1 MKKLILLLTLTLALA
16 GCGASNSTASGED
29 ATEDQGSSTTYE
41 ESHDF
46 RPPNATFSSVK
57 MRVWDAA
64 SFFAEKFPSVDID
77 EINFDM
83 GDGLGHYEVHG
94 FDKENEYE
102 LKLRADDGSTISEE
116 TEKENTAGK
125 KAIDLDLL
133 EDLYN
138 VLDAAVAD
146 AGEGYMLKSYSV
158 DYEEQGSFT
167 KLDIELENAK
177 GQDIEYEYNLNTQE
191 LLEKDR

>member
-138 VLDAAVAD
+138 ILDAAVAD
-146 AGEGYMLKSYSV
+146 AGEGYMLKSYSI
-158 DYEEQGSFT
+158 DYEEHGSFT

>member
-16 GCGASNSTASGED
+16 GCLGSNCTSSVED

-41 ESHDF
+41 ASHDF

-167 KLDIELENAK
+167 KLEIELENAK
-177 GQDIEYEYNLNTQE
+177 GQDIEYEYNLETQE
-191 LLEKDR
+191 LLNKDR

>member
-1 MKKLILLLTLTLALA
+1 MKKLILLLTMTLALA
-16 GCGASNSTASGED
+16 GCGASNPSTSGED
-29 ATEDQGSSTTYE
+29 ATGDQGSATTYE
-41 ESHDF
+41 ESQDY
-46 RPPNATFSSVK
+46 RPPSVTFSSVK

-64 SFFAEKFPSVDID
+64 SIFAEKFPSTDID

-83 GDGLGHYEVHG
+83 GDGLGYYEVHG

-102 LKLRADDGSTISEE
+102 LKLRADDGSTIGEE

-167 KLDIELENAK
+167 KLEIELENAK
-177 GQDIEYEYNLNTQE
+177 GQDIEYEYNLETQE
-191 LLEKDR
+191 LLNKDR

>member
-1 MKKLILLLTLTLALA
+1 
-16 GCGASNSTASGED
+16 
-29 ATEDQGSSTTYE
+29 
-41 ESHDF
+41 
-46 RPPNATFSSVK
+46 

-138 VLDAAVAD
+138 ILDAAVAD
-146 AGEGYMLKSYSV
+146 AGEGYMLKSYSI
-158 DYEEQGSFT
+158 DYEEHGSFT

>member
-1 MKKLILLLTLTLALA
+1 
-16 GCGASNSTASGED
+16 
-29 ATEDQGSSTTYE
+29 
-41 ESHDF
+41 
-46 RPPNATFSSVK
+46 
-57 MRVWDAA
+57 
-64 SFFAEKFPSVDID
+64 
-77 EINFDM
+77 M
-83 GDGLGHYEVHG
+83 GDGLGYYEVHG

-102 LKLRADDGSTISEE
+102 LKLRADDGSTIGEE

-167 KLDIELENAK
+167 KLEIELENAK
-177 GQDIEYEYNLNTQE
+177 GQDIEYEYNLNTLE

>member
-167 KLDIELENAK
+167 KLEIELENAK
-177 GQDIEYEYNLNTQE
+177 GQDIEYEYNLETQE
-191 LLEKDR
+191 LLNKDR

>member
-138 VLDAAVAD
+138 ILDAAVAD
-146 AGEGYMLKSYSV
+146 AGEGYMLKSYSI
-158 DYEEQGSFT
+158 DYEERGSFT

-177 GQDIEYEYNLNTQE
+177 GQDIEYEYNLETQE
-191 LLEKDR
+191 LLKKDR

>member
-1 MKKLILLLTLTLALA
+1 MKKLILLLTMTLALA

-46 RPPNATFSSVK
+46 RPPSATFSSAK

-138 VLDAAVAD
+138 ILDAAVAD
-146 AGEGYMLKSYSV
+146 AGEGYMLKSYSI
-158 DYEEQGSFT
+158 DYEEHGSFT
-167 KLDIELENAK
+167 KLDIELENGK

-191 LLEKDR
+191 FLEKDR

>member
-167 KLDIELENAK
+167 KLEIELENAK
-177 GQDIEYEYNLNTQE
+177 GQDIEYEYNLETQE
-191 LLEKDR
+191 LLKKDR